1 MSSATFDTLTAARK
15 LEAAGVPAAQAEAM
29 VETVRA
35 AVSEGVATKADLKA
49 LELRLVLW
57 GIGLAS
63 VAVGVL
69 RWMLGGEP

>member
-1 MSSATFDTLTAARK
+1 MSTATFDTLAAARK
-15 LEAAGVPAAQAEAM
+15 LEAAGLPAAHAEAL

-35 AVSEGVATKADLKA
+35 AVSEGVAPKADLKA

-69 RWMLGGEP
+69 RWMLA

>member
-1 MSSATFDTLTAARK
+1 MSTATFDTLAAARK
-15 LEAAGVPAAQAEAM
+15 LEAAGVPASQAEAM

-35 AVSEGVATKADLKA
+35 AVAEGVATKADLKA

-69 RWMLGGEP
+69 RWMLG

>member
-1 MSSATFDTLTAARK
+1 MSSATFDTLAAARK
-15 LEAAGVPAAQAEAM
+15 LEASGVPTAQAEAM

-63 VAVGVL
+63 ISVGVL
-69 RWMLGGEP
+69 RWMLA

>member
-1 MSSATFDTLTAARK
+1 
-15 LEAAGVPAAQAEAM
+15 M

-57 GIGLAS
+57 GVGLVS
-63 VAVGVL
+63 VAVGLL
-69 RWMLGGEP
+69 RWMLG

>member
-1 MSSATFDTLTAARK
+1 MSTATFDTLAAARK
-15 LEAAGVPAAQAEAM
+15 LEAAGVPASQAGAM

-35 AVSEGVATKADLKA
+35 AVAEGVATKADLKA

-69 RWMLGGEP
+69 RWMLG

>member
-1 MSSATFDTLTAARK
+1 MSAATFDTLVAARK
-15 LEAAGVPAAQAEAM
+15 LEAAGLPAAQAEAL

-35 AVSEGVATKADLKA
+35 AVSEGVAPKADLKA

-69 RWMLGGEP
+69 RWMLA

>member
-1 MSSATFDTLTAARK
+1 
-15 LEAAGVPAAQAEAM
+15 M

-35 AVSEGVATKADLKA
+35 AVSEGVATRSALKA

-69 RWMLGGEP
+69 RWMLG

>member
-1 MSSATFDTLTAARK
+1 MSTATFDTLAAARK
-15 LEAAGVPAAQAEAM
+15 LEAAGVPASQAEAM

-35 AVSEGVATKADLKA
+35 AVAEGVATKADLKA
-49 LELRLVLW
+49 LEPRLVLW

-69 RWMLGGEP
+69 RWMLG

>member
-1 MSSATFDTLTAARK
+1 MSAATFDTLAAGRK
-15 LEAAGVPAAQAEAM
+15 LEAAGLPAAQAEAL

-35 AVSEGVATKADLKA
+35 AVSEGVAPKADLKA

-69 RWMLGGEP
+69 RWMLA

>member
-1 MSSATFDTLTAARK
+1 MNSATFDTLAAARK
-15 LEAAGVPAAQAEAM
+15 LEAAGVPAAHAEAM

-35 AVSEGVATKADLKA
+35 AVAEGVATKADLKA

-69 RWMLGGEP
+69 RWMLG

>member
-1 MSSATFDTLTAARK
+1 
-15 LEAAGVPAAQAEAM
+15 M

-35 AVSEGVATKADLKA
+35 AVAEGVATKADLKA

-63 VAVGVL
+63 VAVAVL
-69 RWMLGGEP
+69 RWMLG